1 MGNLILLMRMG
12 VGATAL
18 ENSMEVPQKTKN
30 RTTIL
35 ASIYLG
41 IYLDKTTI
49 ILGIYLDK
57 TTVIQK
63 DTCTPYVHSSTIY
76 SSQDIETDYM
86 SINR

>member
-1 MGNLILLMRMG
+1 
-12 VGATAL
+12 
-18 ENSMEVPQKTKN
+18 MEVPQKTKN

-35 ASIYLG
+35 TSIYLG

-49 ILGIYLDK
+49 
-57 TTVIQK
+57 IQK

-76 SSQDIETDYM
+76 SSQDIETAYM